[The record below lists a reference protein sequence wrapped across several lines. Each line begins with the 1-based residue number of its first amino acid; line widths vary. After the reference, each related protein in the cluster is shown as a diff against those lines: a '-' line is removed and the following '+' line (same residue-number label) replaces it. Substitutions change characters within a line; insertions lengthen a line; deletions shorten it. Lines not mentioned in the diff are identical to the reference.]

1 MKSDLT
7 AAEVRDAEQQVSF
20 AAFAAWAIIGT
31 NASPSDLQTMLRGA
45 HRALVLAG
53 EMLDCVA
60 GDLEAVQMATP
71 SVAAKSATPHR
82 HKFNEPK
89 DGSTPACTLC
99 GKLKGAGGRKPAA
112 AVAPPRKGSPLLAAC
127 LCTHPF
133 SDHDG
138 DNGGG
143 GACAECTCECFED
156 GTAASPAAVKAASRQ
171 LRAPLGDAAADRYAD
186 GGQGSSGVRR

>member
-53 EMLDCVA
+53 EMLDCLA

-112 AVAPPRKGSPLLAAC
+112 ADAAPPIDTRTRLL
-127 LCTHPF
+127 
-133 SDHDG
+133 
-138 DNGGG
+138 
-143 GACAECTCECFED
+143 
-156 GTAASPAAVKAASRQ
+156 
-171 LRAPLGDAAADRYAD
+171 PLGDAVADKYAD
-186 GGQGSSGVRR
+186 GGHGSSGVRR

>member
-60 GDLEAVQMATP
+60 GDLEAVQMVTP
-71 SVAAKSATPHR
+71 SLAAKSATPHR
-82 HKFNEPK
+82 HKFGEPK
-89 DGSTPACTLC
+89 DGATPACTIC
-99 GKLKGAGGRKPAA
+99 GKLKAAGGRRLIAA
-112 AVAPPRKGSPLLAAC
+112 AAPPLDTRTRPL
-127 LCTHPF
+127 
-133 SDHDG
+133 
-138 DNGGG
+138 
-143 GACAECTCECFED
+143 
-156 GTAASPAAVKAASRQ
+156 
-171 LRAPLGDAAADRYAD
+171 PLGDAVADKYAD

>member
-45 HRALVLAG
+45 HRALVLACN
-53 EMLDCVA
+53 MLDGLAADMEKSSRPAPDVPP
-60 GDLEAVQMATP
+60 AT
-71 SVAAKSATPHR
+71 AAHR
-82 HKFNEPK
+82 HKFDKPK
-89 DGSTPACTLC
+89 DGATPACTLC

-112 AVAPPRKGSPLLAAC
+112 ADAAPPIDTRTRLL
-127 LCTHPF
+127 
-133 SDHDG
+133 
-138 DNGGG
+138 
-143 GACAECTCECFED
+143 
-156 GTAASPAAVKAASRQ
+156 
-171 LRAPLGDAAADRYAD
+171 PLGDAAADKYAD